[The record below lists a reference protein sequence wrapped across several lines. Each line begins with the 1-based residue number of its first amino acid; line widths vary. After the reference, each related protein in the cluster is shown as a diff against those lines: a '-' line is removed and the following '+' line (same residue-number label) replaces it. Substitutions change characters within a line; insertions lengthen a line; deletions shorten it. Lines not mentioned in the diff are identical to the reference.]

1 MENYVEMLFEPI
13 NNFWKNFFSF
23 LPNLLVMLFVFFI
36 GFLFAWIVR
45 AVVLRVFK
53 VINFDSWCDRVG
65 LTAIIRKGDVWSK
78 PSEVFG
84 LVIFWFLVILFLM
97 IGLSALQL
105 KTIDNLIAQFFLY
118 IPRAFSA
125 ILIII
130 AGYIFTG
137 FLSRAVLIAAV
148 NSGYHYA
155 RILAEAVRLL
165 LLVLILS
172 MAFEQLQI
180 APGIVIAA
188 AIESTAL
195 SRTNVSGIIDTS
207 SMPKFSALTCITLL
221 SMAIAFGVGGID
233 AAKRIIEGGGEEKK
247 EGKNEKDKDIEHL

>member
-188 AIESTAL
+188 FSIIFG
-195 SRTNVSGIIDTS
+195 GIV
-207 SMPKFSALTCITLL
+207 L

-247 EGKNEKDKDIEHL
+247 EGKNEKDKEIEHL